1 LTLRNKSIAVTLHRE
16 MTDGERKK
24 RGRPPSGGKE
34 AILTSTLELLR
45 ERGIARLTTREV
57 AARAGVSEASV
68 FYHYGDRVGLLMAV
82 FAHGLEPLQE
92 ANRGGIS
99 GPDHT
104 ATLLGFSKGIEGF
117 LDQALPVFTAAQSD
131 AELRDALARHMEEHD
146 LGPHRGVEALATY
159 LAAEQEAG
167 RVRRDVDPRAVA
179 ANLVGSSFMRV
190 YQRQMLG
197 HGKGLPSARQSV
209 ETLATMLEP
218 TP

>member
-1 LTLRNKSIAVTLHRE
+1 MDE
-16 MTDGERKK
+16 GERKK
-24 RGRPPSGGKE
+24 KGRPPSGGKE

-45 ERGIARLTTREV
+45 ERGIARLTTREL

-82 FAHGLEPLQE
+82 FAHGLEPLRE

-99 GPDHT
+99 GPDHP
-104 ATLLGFSKGIEGF
+104 AALLGFSKGVEGF
-117 LDQALPVFTAAQSD
+117 LEQALPVFIAAQSD

-146 LGPHRGVEALATY
+146 LGPHRGVEALGAY

-167 RVRRDVDPRAVA
+167 RVRGDVDPRAVA
-179 ANLVGSSFMRV
+179 ADLVGSSFMRV

-197 HGKGLPSARQSV
+197 HGKGLPTVRESV
-209 ETLATMLEP
+209 EALVTMLEP
-218 TP
+218 SS